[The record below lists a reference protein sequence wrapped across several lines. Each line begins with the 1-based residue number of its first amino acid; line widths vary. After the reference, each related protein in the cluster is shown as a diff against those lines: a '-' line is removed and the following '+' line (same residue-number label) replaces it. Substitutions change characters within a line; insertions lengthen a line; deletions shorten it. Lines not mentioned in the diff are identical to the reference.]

1 MTHPTALP
9 FRPVLA
15 TLRRRCVAPLII
27 DSNDLEDLAVPLFE
41 IETNAHI
48 MIAWAADES
57 AARAMAAE
65 NYPAEELIR
74 VHHRPRDV
82 WVISKKLLGLTGPSD
97 PCTIA
102 RDCLAKARGDK
113 LHAIR
118 LYMHETG
125 TDLKGATKAVESNM
139 AIGW

>member
-1 MTHPTALP
+1 
-9 FRPVLA
+9 
-15 TLRRRCVAPLII
+15 
-27 DSNDLEDLAVPLFE
+27 VPLYE

-48 MIAWAADES
+48 MIAWADNDS
-57 AARAMAAE
+57 AAQRLATE
-65 NYPAEELIR
+65 NYPGEELLR
-74 VHHRPRDV
+74 VHKRPRDV
-82 WVISKKLLGLTGPSD
+82 WVISKKLLGLSGPSD
-97 PCTIA
+97 PCAIA

-125 TDLKGATKAVESNM
+125 GDLKGATKAIESNM

>member
-1 MTHPTALP
+1 M
-9 FRPVLA
+9 
-15 TLRRRCVAPLII
+15 
-27 DSNDLEDLAVPLFE
+27 PLFE

-48 MIAWAADES
+48 MIAWANDES
-57 AARAMAAE
+57 EARAMANQ
-65 NYPAEELIR
+65 NYPGEELLR
-74 VHHRPRDV
+74 VHKRPRDV
-82 WVISKKLLGLTGPSD
+82 WVISKKLLGIAGLSD
-97 PCTIA
+97 PCAVA

-125 TDLKGATKAVESNM
+125 SDLKGATKAVESNM

>member
-1 MTHPTALP
+1 LP
-9 FRPVLA
+9 LY
-15 TLRRRCVAPLII
+15 
-27 DSNDLEDLAVPLFE
+27 E

-48 MIAWAADES
+48 MIAWADGDA
-57 AARAMAAE
+57 AARSLANE
-65 NYPAEELIR
+65 NYPGEELLR
-74 VHHRPRDV
+74 VHKRPRDV

-125 TDLKGATKAVESNM
+125 VDLKGATKAVESNM

>member
-1 MTHPTALP
+1 M
-9 FRPVLA
+9 
-15 TLRRRCVAPLII
+15 PLY
-27 DSNDLEDLAVPLFE
+27 E

-48 MIAWAADES
+48 MIAWAADETV
-57 AARAMAAE
+57 ARAIAND
-65 NYPAEELIR
+65 NYPGEEPMR
-74 VHHRPRDV
+74 VHKRPRDV
-82 WVISKKLLGLTGPSD
+82 WVISKKLMGITGLTD
-97 PCTIA
+97 PCAIA

-125 TDLKGATKAVESNM
+125 TDLKGSTKAIESNM